1 MTPTVRTL
9 FVLAL
14 AWGAALPAL
23 AQTDAAPAVPP
34 AAAPPPKVV
43 PLAGAT
49 HRPVRLEAD
58 APSGE
63 ALRVALNKTVQ
74 LTGMPA
80 QAQDIIVGSSDIA
93 DVIVRSPTEVFVV
106 GRGLGQTNIQF
117 RDSHGRT
124 IWRAEVDVHIDSD
137 ALREA
142 LAQVLP
148 DETGLKVAAVGDS
161 IYLSGTVRTE
171 ADAATARG
179 LARRFVKEDANLVNL
194 IRVVNEQQVLL
205 RVKVAEI
212 EKTALKELGVGQAV
226 APFRAGGVNI
236 QANPIQPQTSTYT
249 VSNGA
254 AVYTPNLWTTFGGG
268 ALSQPA
274 EAFSALSLGIG
285 QLTSTLT
292 MLESQN
298 LVRTLEEPNLTAVSG
313 ETATMLAGGEF
324 PVPVSVLNGQIAIE
338 FKKFGVGLN
347 FTPTVLDPG
356 RISLKL
362 QTEVSDVDK
371 SFNVAVGNLVVYGLK
386 VRRAGSVVEMPSGGS
401 IMIAGLL
408 QNNIASVASG
418 FPGLMDVPVLG
429 QLFRSNSFQH
439 DQSELVVIVSAFI
452 VQPTSAN
459 QLTTGAE
466 GFVPSSD
473 LDRFLFDKL
482 QEVYVHP
489 HDLPHVPGQLQG
501 PFGYVVQ

>member
-1 MTPTVRTL
+1 MTLAPRIL
-9 FVLAL
+9 FLLVLACC
-14 AWGAALPAL
+14 APWPVL
-23 AQTDAAPAVPP
+23 AQS
-34 AAAPPPKVV
+34 AAPPPAPAASPRAKTGSLGQ
-43 PLAGAT
+43 PTPGSIG
-49 HRPVRLEAD
+49 LEAD
-58 APSGE
+58 VPTGA
-63 ALRVALNKTVQ
+63 ALRVALNKTIQV
-74 LTGMPA
+74 TGMPA
-80 QAQDIIVGSSDIA
+80 EAHDIIVGNSDIA

-117 RDSHGRT
+117 RDAQGRT
-124 IWRAEVDVHIDSD
+124 IWRTEVEVHIDTD

-161 IYLSGTVRTE
+161 IYLSGTVRTD
-171 ADAATARG
+171 ADGATARG

-205 RVKVAEI
+205 KVKVAEI
-212 EKTALKELGVGQAV
+212 EKSALKELGVGQVV
-226 APFRAGGVNI
+226 APFRAGAVGI
-236 QANPIQPQTSTYT
+236 SASPIQPQTSTYT

-324 PVPVSVLNGQIAIE
+324 PVPVSVFNGQIAID

-371 SFNVAVGNLVVYGLK
+371 SFNVAVGNLTVYGLK
-386 VRRAGSVVEMPSGGS
+386 VRRAGTVVEMPSGGS

-452 VQPTSAN
+452 VQPTSAG

-489 HDLPHVPGQLQG
+489 HDLPHVPGRLQG